1 MMPQEVKAIQ
11 LVWLSK
17 TGLTNLNSGEGGSN
31 LVDIKKFRY
40 GGQEF
45 PYVSG
50 QAMRFYLKEAIRR
63 HLQPKEACVP
73 DEQGEACGR
82 IGECVLCDLFGF
94 MWTERPEKRGEGRSH
109 VRTSPVKV
117 SPAVG
122 LHPLDATMTIDFLTR
137 RPRGTTIEAGQEEEA
152 RSIVNVE
159 LATNIYMAG
168 ICIDVERIGC
178 EEELV
183 ELEGAEKARRKF
195 PIRGV
200 QLKEYVQNGGERIRR
215 IKLLLDAIQDFS
227 DYSKQARL
235 LTDFTPDFLLIAIQS
250 NYSHRLQKAIQLQ
263 DSEGTRINVERLRQI
278 IREVRQDLWSADNQ
292 PALWAGMI
300 DGVIDN
306 AAEVKQV
313 LEAEDVS
320 VLTPRE
326 AINAVKTVLENAG
339 KTS

>member
-1 MMPQEVKAIQ
+1 
-11 LVWLSK
+11 
-17 TGLTNLNSGEGGSN
+17 
-31 LVDIKKFRY
+31 
-40 GGQEF
+40 
-45 PYVSG
+45 
-50 QAMRFYLKEAIRR
+50 MRFYLKEAIRR

-94 MWTERPEKRGEGRSH
+94 MWTERSERRGEGRSH

-122 LHPLDATMTIDFLTR
+122 LHPLEATMTIDFLTR

-168 ICIDVERIGC
+168 VCIDVERIGR

-183 ELEGAEKARRKF
+183 ELAGAEKARRKF
-195 PIRGV
+195 SIRGV
-200 QLKEYVQNGGERIRR
+200 QLKDYVQNNSERTRR
-215 IKLLLDAIQDFS
+215 INLLLDAIQDFS

-278 IREVRQDLWSADNQ
+278 IREVRHDLWSVDNK

-300 DGVIDN
+300 DGIIEN
-306 AAEVKQV
+306 ASEVKQV
-313 LEAEDVS
+313 LEAEGVPIM
-320 VLTPRE
+320 TPRE
-326 AINAVKTVLENAG
+326 AISAVKTVLENAE

>member
-63 HLQPKEACVP
+63 HLQPEEACVP

-94 MWTERPEKRGEGRSH
+94 MWTERSEKRGEGRSH

-168 ICIDVERIGC
+168 VCIDVERIGC

-200 QLKEYVQNGGERIRR
+200 QLKEYVQNGDERIRR
-215 IKLLLDAIQDFS
+215 IKRLLDAIQDFS

-250 NYSHRLQKAIQLQ
+250 NYSHRLQKGDTATGLA
-263 DSEGTRINVERLRQI
+263 
-278 IREVRQDLWSADNQ
+278 REQ
-292 PALWAGMI
+292 G
-300 DGVIDN
+300 
-306 AAEVKQV
+306 
-313 LEAEDVS
+313 
-320 VLTPRE
+320 
-326 AINAVKTVLENAG
+326 
-339 KTS
+339 

>member
-1 MMPQEVKAIQ
+1 MPQKVKAIQ
-11 LVWLSK
+11 LIWLSK

-82 IGECVLCDLFGF
+82 ISECVLCDLFGF
-94 MWTERPEKRGEGRSH
+94 MWTERSERRGEGRSH

-168 ICIDVERIGC
+168 VCIDVERIGR

-183 ELEGAEKARRKF
+183 ELAGAEKARRKF
-195 PIRGV
+195 SIRGV
-200 QLKEYVQNGGERIRR
+200 QLKDYVQSNTERIRR
-215 IKLLLDAIQDFS
+215 IRLLLDAIQDFS

-278 IREVRQDLWSADNQ
+278 IREVRHDLWSVDNK

-300 DGVIDN
+300 DGIIEN
-306 AAEVKQV
+306 ASEVKQV
-313 LEAEDVS
+313 LEAEGVPIM
-320 VLTPRE
+320 TPRE
-326 AINAVKTVLENAG
+326 AISAVKTVLENAE

>member
-1 MMPQEVKAIQ
+1 MMLQEVKAIQ

-63 HLQPKEACVP
+63 HLQPEKACVP

-94 MWTERPEKRGEGRSH
+94 MWTERSERRGEGRSH

-168 ICIDVERIGC
+168 VCIDVARIGC

-200 QLKEYVQNGGERIRR
+200 QLKDYVQSGDERIRR

-278 IREVRQDLWSADNQ
+278 IREVRHDLWSVDNK

-300 DGVIDN
+300 DGIIEN
-306 AAEVKQV
+306 ASEVKQV
-313 LEAEDVS
+313 LEAEGVPIM
-320 VLTPRE
+320 TPRE
-326 AINAVKTVLENAG
+326 AISAVKTVLENAE

>member
-1 MMPQEVKAIQ
+1 MPQKVKAIQ
-11 LVWLSK
+11 LIWLSK

-94 MWTERPEKRGEGRSH
+94 MWTERSERRGEGRSH

-122 LHPLDATMTIDFLTR
+122 LHPLEATMTIDFLTR

-168 ICIDVERIGC
+168 VCIDVERIGR

-183 ELEGAEKARRKF
+183 ELAGAEKARRKF
-195 PIRGV
+195 SIRGV
-200 QLKEYVQNGGERIRR
+200 QLKDYVQNNSERTRR
-215 IKLLLDAIQDFS
+215 INLLLDAIQDFS

-278 IREVRQDLWSADNQ
+278 IREVRHDLWSADNQ

-313 LEAEDVS
+313 LEAEGVPIM
-320 VLTPRE
+320 TPRE
-326 AINAVKTVLENAG
+326 AISAVKTVLENAE

>member
-1 MMPQEVKAIQ
+1 MPQKVKAIQ
-11 LVWLSK
+11 LIWLSK

-82 IGECVLCDLFGF
+82 ISECVLCDLFGF
-94 MWTERPEKRGEGRSH
+94 MWTERSEKRGEGRSH

-168 ICIDVERIGC
+168 VCIDVERIGR

-183 ELEGAEKARRKF
+183 ELAGAEKARRKYS
-195 PIRGV
+195 IRGV
-200 QLKEYVQNGGERIRR
+200 QLKDYVQNNSERTRR
-215 IKLLLDAIQDFS
+215 INLLLDAIQDFS

-263 DSEGTRINVERLRQI
+263 DSEETRINVERLRQI
-278 IREVRQDLWSADNQ
+278 IREVRHDLWSADNQ

-326 AINAVKTVLENAG
+326 AINAVKTVLENAE

>member
-1 MMPQEVKAIQ
+1 MPQKVKAIQ
-11 LVWLSK
+11 LIWLSK

-63 HLQPKEACVP
+63 DLQPKEACVP

-94 MWTERPEKRGEGRSH
+94 MWTERSERRGEGRSH

-168 ICIDVERIGC
+168 VCIDVERIGR

-183 ELEGAEKARRKF
+183 ELAGAEKARRKF
-195 PIRGV
+195 SIRGV
-200 QLKEYVQNGGERIRR
+200 QLKDYVQSNTERIRR
-215 IKLLLDAIQDFS
+215 IRLLLDAIQDFS

-278 IREVRQDLWSADNQ
+278 IREVRHDLWSADNQ

-306 AAEVKQV
+306 AAEV
-313 LEAEDVS
+313 
-320 VLTPRE
+320 
-326 AINAVKTVLENAG
+326 
-339 KTS
+339 

>member
-1 MMPQEVKAIQ
+1 MMLQEVKAIQ

-94 MWTERPEKRGEGRSH
+94 MWTERSEKRGEGRSH

-168 ICIDVERIGC
+168 VCIDVARIGR

-183 ELEGAEKARRKF
+183 VLEEAEKARRKF
-195 PIRGV
+195 PIQGV
-200 QLKEYVQNGGERIRR
+200 QLKDYVQNGGERIRR

-278 IREVRQDLWSADNQ
+278 IREVGHDLWSVDNK

-300 DGVIDN
+300 DGIIEN
-306 AAEVKQV
+306 ASEVKQV
-313 LEAEDVS
+313 LEAEDVPIM
-320 VLTPRE
+320 TPRE
-326 AINAVKTVLENAG
+326 AISAVKKVLENAE

>member
-1 MMPQEVKAIQ
+1 MPQKVKAIQ
-11 LVWLSK
+11 LIWLSK

-94 MWTERPEKRGEGRSH
+94 MWTERSERRGEGRSH

-122 LHPLDATMTIDFLTR
+122 LHPLEATMTIDFLTR

-168 ICIDVERIGC
+168 VCIDVERIGR

-183 ELEGAEKARRKF
+183 ELAGAEKARRKF
-195 PIRGV
+195 SIRGV
-200 QLKEYVQNGGERIRR
+200 QLKDYVQNNSERTRR
-215 IKLLLDAIQDFS
+215 INLLLDAIQDFS

-278 IREVRQDLWSADNQ
+278 IREVRHDLWSADNQ

-313 LEAEDVS
+313 LEAEGVS